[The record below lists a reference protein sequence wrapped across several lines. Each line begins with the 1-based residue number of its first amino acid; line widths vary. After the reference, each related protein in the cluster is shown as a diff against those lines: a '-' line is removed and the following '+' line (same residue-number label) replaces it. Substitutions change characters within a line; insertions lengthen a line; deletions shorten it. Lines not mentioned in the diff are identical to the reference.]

1 MLNLRHK
8 KLFIFDIDSTIVDT
22 NTSLANKIN
31 KLCQPAV
38 PLTVEDF
45 KTYNLNETI
54 GSIACN
60 LSVEELFKEH
70 GKTILE
76 TANTIEGAVELVN
89 SLYYSGKE
97 TIFLTARTL
106 DKKDS
111 TKADLVKR
119 GFHEDIPLYFSK
131 EYEDEA
137 KEFNIDPK
145 VHFVQMN
152 YINKN
157 KYQWEDIIVFE
168 DKAETLEE
176 FYELCTTIKVQAE
189 YNKHVFVD
197 KVINSYDTES
207 LQLLESHKDRHFLAA
222 LVEGYKLIVSKY
234 KKAPY
239 LEKLLKRELQVF
251 TTLFEAVKNEWN
263 SFESYYNWFK
273 SRLTS
278 VQKLNED
285 TYTRVNNLYTNNLTI
300 IEIGDTIEIDGIQQV
315 LQYDLKKE
323 QYFTEYHNNQE
334 LFTMDIKLANIHKV
348 K

>member
-1 MLNLRHK
+1 MKLRKK

-31 KLCQPAV
+31 KLCQPTI

-54 GSIACN
+54 SSIACN
-60 LSVEELFKEH
+60 LSVEELFKEY

-76 TANTIEGAVELVN
+76 TASTIEGAVEFVN

-97 TIFLTARTL
+97 VIFLTARTL
-106 DKKDS
+106 DKKES

-119 GFHEDIPLYFSK
+119 GFHKDIHLYFSK
-131 EYEDEA
+131 EYESEA

-152 YINKN
+152 YINTN
-157 KYQWEDIIVFE
+157 KLQWEDIIVFE

-197 KVINSYDTES
+197 KVINSYNTEN
-207 LQLLESHKDRHFLAA
+207 LQLLESYKDKYFLTA
-222 LVEGYKLIVSKY
+222 LVEGYKLIISKY
-234 KKAPY
+234 KTTPY

-251 TTLFEAVKNEWN
+251 VSLFEAVKNEWD
-263 SFESYYNWFK
+263 SFENYYNWLK

-285 TYTRVNNLYTNNLTI
+285 TYTRVNNLYTNDLTI
-300 IEIGDTIEIDGIQQV
+300 IEIGDTIEIDGVQQV
-315 LQYDLKKE
+315 LHYDLEKG